1 MSSILIPVAVI
12 GGLILVMGVL
22 SLFDGAVGGA
32 RRWKLREAAGQGDR
46 GAITVLRLLEDVD
59 ALTSA
64 LRMGITLAATTAGI
78 YSGNLIGKR
87 LGFAQHE
94 LGATPVIHAGGAAI
108 GIILTI
114 LILGEFIPRR
124 LARYS
129 PERVACALARA
140 LGGYLR
146 AAVPLAR
153 LPGRAADLLIRLLGG
168 KPPARGRVTHE
179 EIKGLLWEGAQAG
192 VFDEAEH
199 EIFKR
204 VFRFCERRARG
215 LMTPRDQVVWI
226 DVSDSPEEIRCK
238 VLGSPHS
245 RFPVCDESLDNLL
258 GIVQVK
264 DLLGENSGGS
274 AFRVKGHLTVPALI
288 YEGALGP
295 KVLELL
301 RKSSAHTAVV
311 LDEFGS
317 VVGMLTLSDILGAV
331 LGDLPDQGPEDVEPR
346 SVQRADGS
354 WLLDGLL
361 PVDEF
366 RELFDLVKLPEG
378 DYQTLAGLAV
388 THLGHIPRI
397 SETFELLGLRFEI
410 VDMDA
415 KRVDRIMVSRMP
427 PGQPAG

>member
-22 SLFDGAVGGA
+22 SLFEGAVVGA
-32 RRWKLREAAGQGDR
+32 RRWRLREEAGRGNQGAR
-46 GAITVLRLLEDVD
+46 AVLRLVEDIDQFTLE
-59 ALTSA
+59 
-64 LRMGITLAATTAGI
+64 LRWGITLAATTAGI
-78 YSGNLIGKR
+78 YAGCLIVST
-87 LGFAQHE
+87 FE
-94 LGATPVIHAGGAAI
+94 HARIDGGMVPGLQAGVQAI
-108 GIILTI
+108 GIVLAT
-114 LILGEFIPRR
+114 LIGGELIPRR
-124 LARYS
+124 LSRQR
-129 PERVACALARA
+129 PEQVACALARP
-140 LGGYLR
+140 LSGYLR
-146 AAVPLAR
+146 VAGFVAMVLGKAT
-153 LPGRAADLLIRLLGG
+153 DLVIRLLGG
-168 KPPARGRVTHE
+168 KPPARRSITHE
-179 EIKGLLWEGAQAG
+179 EIKELVWEGAQAG

-199 EIFKR
+199 DIFKR
-204 VFRFCERRARG
+204 VFRFCQRRARG

-226 DVSDSPEEIRCK
+226 DVADPPEEIRRK

-264 DLLGENSGGS
+264 DLLGENSGGT
-274 AFRVKGHLTVPALI
+274 AFRVKGHLTLPALI
-288 YEGALGP
+288 YEGTLGP
-295 KVLELL
+295 KVLESL
-301 RKSSAHTAVV
+301 RKSSTHTAMV

-331 LGDLPDQGPEDVEPR
+331 LGDLPELGAEDEEPR

-366 RELFDLVKLPEG
+366 RDLLDLGELPEG

-397 SETFELLGLRFEI
+397 SETFEVMGLRFEV

-415 KRVDRIMVSRMP
+415 KRVDRILVSRKP
-427 PGQPAG
+427 SSGPAA